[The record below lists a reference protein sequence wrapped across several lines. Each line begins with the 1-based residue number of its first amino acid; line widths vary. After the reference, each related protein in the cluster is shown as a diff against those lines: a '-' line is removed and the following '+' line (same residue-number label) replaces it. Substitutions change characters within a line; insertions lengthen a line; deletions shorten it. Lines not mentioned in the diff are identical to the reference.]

1 MRTVDRVSRRAS
13 SRHWTRA
20 ESSRMTRSSLTTL
33 ERFACRIAAT
43 WGSPAR
49 ATRAHDHSAP
59 CMWLK
64 RLVWSSPL
72 SWPSGVPETQRHAG
86 LCALLRCEGR
96 CPALAGRK
104 DIPVDPPCAGGFKA
118 GRGLGPAL
126 MAVAQ
131 RECNRRPL
139 ARGEEALRAALECA
153 GHA

>member
-1 MRTVDRVSRRAS
+1 MLACVCASLRRSVRLVVRARAESCVVVDEGSYREVALLEGERPIFCQTACAPWIESVGALS

-64 RLVWSSPL
+64 RPNLVRL
-72 SWPSGVPETQRHAG
+72 VVAVF
-86 LCALLRCEGR
+86 LALLVF
-96 CPALAGRK
+96 P
-104 DIPVDPPCAGGFKA
+104 
-118 GRGLGPAL
+118 
-126 MAVAQ
+126 
-131 RECNRRPL
+131 
-139 ARGEEALRAALECA
+139 
-153 GHA
+153 